1 MSDDFMTPEARR
13 ENATALATALGL
25 SVSDAS
31 VALDLKVAIT
41 VERSNETAR
50 RIGDETYELLRRT
63 VRKVAQDACLES
75 VAAEL
80 IIGSATPR
88 TNARRVFLRVLPD
101 RATISLERQGTETC
115 ASTPPILALLISCFA
130 SAVTLSR
137 ALNRALPF
145 APPDPFTLDFRQVGI
160 DWSAV
165 SEPIDLE
172 HTHVA
177 GAGAIGNGF
186 LWAARHL
193 NFRGRLSI
201 ADDDT
206 VSSGN
211 LNRQIWFQNGDIGK
225 PKANKIVKRAQ
236 GHFSQLEL
244 VPNRCRLQ
252 DLPEKSSGSWLRR
265 LIVSVDS
272 RRARRELQNELP
284 GEVFDSSTT
293 DIREVVVHHNRQPTE
308 LACLSCIYEADEEE
322 MTREKHIAEHLGV
335 SVEDVRT
342 ERIST
347 SAAERIV
354 LMHFELDPERLVGIA
369 YDTLFK
375 SLCAEGQL
383 QTPKGRR
390 IVAPFAFVSVL
401 AGTLLAL
408 EVVRRLG
415 AGKHSRDF
423 NYWRLSPWH
432 PIDKRR
438 QIIRKRQ
445 PECAFCADPILKK
458 VNLGLWG

>member
-31 VALDLKVAIT
+31 EALDLKVAIT
-41 VERSNETAR
+41 VEKNNETAR

-63 VRKVAQDACLES
+63 VRKVAQDSCLGN

-80 IIGSATPR
+80 IIGSARPK

-101 RATISLERQGTETC
+101 CATISLERHGTEAC

-145 APPDPFTLDFRQVGI
+145 APPNPFTLDFRQVGI
-160 DWSAV
+160 DWNAV

-172 HTHVA
+172 HTYVA

-193 NFRGRLSI
+193 NFQGSLGI

-206 VSSGN
+206 VGSGN
-211 LNRQIWFQNGDIGK
+211 LNRQIWFENEDIGK
-225 PKANKIVKRAQ
+225 PKADRIVERAQ
-236 GHFSQLEL
+236 RYFPKLKL

-252 DLPEKSSGSWLRR
+252 DLPEKSSGPWLRR

-293 DIREVVVHHNRQPTE
+293 DIREIVVHYNRQPTE

-322 MTREKHIAEHLGV
+322 MTREKHIAQHLGV
-335 SVEDVRT
+335 SIEDVRT
-342 ERIST
+342 ERISE

-354 LMHFELDPERLVGIA
+354 LMHSELDPETLVGIA

-383 QTPKGRR
+383 QTPEGRR

-408 EVVRRLG
+408 EVVRRLS
-415 AGKHSRDF
+415 AGEHSRDF

-438 QIIRKRQ
+438 QIIRQRQ
-445 PECAFCADPILKK
+445 SSCAFCADSILKNVN
-458 VNLGLWG
+458 VNLWG